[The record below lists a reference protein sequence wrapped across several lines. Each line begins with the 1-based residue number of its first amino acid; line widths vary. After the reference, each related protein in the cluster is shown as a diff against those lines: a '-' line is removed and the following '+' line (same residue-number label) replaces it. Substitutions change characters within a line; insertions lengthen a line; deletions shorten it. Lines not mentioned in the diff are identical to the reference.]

1 VGKIKS
7 IGLEVKT
14 LCNMIKRE
22 LDDSKTEEEKIAR
35 QDLTGVQGWI
45 VGYICGK
52 SKEEDVFQKDI
63 EKEFNIRRST
73 ATGILQQLEKK
84 GYIERVP
91 VDHDARLKKL
101 VLTPKAIEAHSF
113 IMNRIKE
120 TESKLVNGL
129 SEGEIIFFFEIM
141 EKIKKNLQT

>member
-1 VGKIKS
+1 MGKTRS

-14 LCNMIKRE
+14 LCNMIKRQLYE
-22 LDDSKTEEEKIAR
+22 AKTEEEKIAR

-45 VGYICGK
+45 IDYICGK
-52 SKEEDVFQKDI
+52 SNEQDVFQKDI

-101 VLTPKAIEAHSF
+101 VLTSKAIEIHSY
-113 IMNRIKE
+113 IMSRIEE
-120 TESKLVNGL
+120 TESKLANGL
-129 SEGEIIFFFEIM
+129 SEGEIMFFLEIM
-141 EKIKKNLQT
+141 EKIKKNLQ